1 MPSIN
6 EKMIEDVLVI
16 DDTKIPIQ
24 FCIQNWDLP
33 FDPELLKKAV
43 KIVVTSENLNIS
55 TVDMIDVSL
64 ELVKYSADQSPSGMK
79 DIEGEVQSED
89 SQIKT
94 VVMSDRFTYNM
105 ENIVIKVVFKKQ
117 ELKCFAITS
126 LLSIGIEDYMPLNH
140 VEYSRL

>member
-1 MPSIN
+1 
-6 EKMIEDVLVI
+6 
-16 DDTKIPIQ
+16 
-24 FCIQNWDLP
+24 
-33 FDPELLKKAV
+33 
-43 KIVVTSENLNIS
+43 
-55 TVDMIDVSL
+55 MIDVSL
-64 ELVKYSADQSPSGMK
+64 ELDKYSADQSPSGMK